1 MFKKS
6 FSQWSFLERRNLKM
20 SENNQTRVARRQ
32 KKKTKKKQKP
42 IWKKIFL
49 IIGIVILAIGVAVG
63 GLFTYYIAT
72 APELDPLLL
81 TDAYSSKYYDKDG
94 EEIGDFAGDEKR
106 TNIEFDDLPDVLI
119 DAVTATED
127 VRFFTHPGIDLRR
140 IGDRK
145 STRLN
150 SSHVAI

>member
-1 MFKKS
+1 
-6 FSQWSFLERRNLKM
+6 M

-63 GLFTYYIAT
+63 GIFTYYIAT

-81 TDAYSSKYYDKDG
+81 TDAYSSKYRS
-94 EEIGDFAGDEKR
+94 EERRVGKECTSQSWKNNQRKKKIGQY
-106 TNIEFDDLPDVLI
+106 NINTTITVY
-119 DAVTATED
+119 
-127 VRFFTHPGIDLRR
+127 
-140 IGDRK
+140 K
-145 STRLN
+145 S
-150 SSHVAI
+150 